1 MIMIIWYVILLL
13 WLKLKLMDGRAIA
26 ITGLASRISLFSVK

>member
-1 MIMIIWYVILLL
+1 MIMIICYVVLL